1 MRNMKRI
8 LSFLLVLSMVLSY
21 VPMSALA
28 AEGDPCTVTEG
39 CEGTYNAEGICTV
52 CNLAQPVV
60 TEGTEECQHSGGTA
74 TCIDLAVCEKCNETY
89 GELAA
94 HTGGEATCK
103 AQAVCTVC
111 TAAYGELAAH
121 SYENGVCAGC
131 GDVCAHAEYAE
142 GKCIVCGNAEP
153 DEPEECQHSGGIA
166 TCKEQAIC
174 EKCETAY
181 GELAAHNYGTDAD
194 GKCDAC
200 GADCSHAEY
209 LDGKCK
215 VCGMDEPVPEPVV
228 LTITAW
234 NWVDEYEILSEDGT
248 YATLPNAADWETLKS
263 ILPSAITAMVDG
275 AEVEIPVQWE
285 CETFPSEGEGQGTY
299 ELKAI
304 LPEGY
309 ALGESVS
316 TLKLEVDL
324 GVADR
329 LADGTTWDGT
339 TVATAYAG
347 GTGTE
352 TDPYIIATA
361 GQLIYLRNKVNSGT
375 SYNGE
380 YFRLDADL
388 DMAGK
393 TFGDAIGNT
402 KNYNL
407 RNFNGHFDGNH
418 HKISNLT
425 IGNANGYS
433 ALFGNVGWNK
443 QEVVIKN
450 LILVNVNVNRTS
462 TNYGAAALVGNAG
475 YLKLENCTVERGT
488 VQTNSYTAG
497 GFVAN
502 AGAYDAISLTIIDCV
517 NKANITQTSST
528 GNGAGGI
535 VGQGC
540 NQSGNGNTTITGCI
554 NYGDVSGR
562 SYAAGI
568 IGNAYVATIE
578 KCANYGD
585 ISAIGT
591 SSGTYQKTAKAAGI
605 LVSGADKIT
614 TIENCYNVGNI
625 SSNGTTPHGSS
636 STSAGGAAGIAAFNS
651 SSSVQKTITNCH
663 NVGTVTSDYG
673 YPIGLRST
681 SITNAFY
688 LNTSSKNNSQAT
700 QKSAE
705 EFSDGTVYNLLSANN
720 PDVWGQTIGTDS
732 YPVFFNGNNIP
743 TIKETVEVTV
753 TADSAAPYTYDGNA
767 KSGYTG
773 TPASGAYTG
782 ELEYVYAKVNADNT
796 TTPLT
801 QAPKDAGTYTLVVKV
816 PDSDNAYKGESA
828 TITFTI
834 QPKEVGIT
842 WGVTEFTYN
851 GQEQVPTATAT
862 GLIGEDDCT
871 ITVTGGET
879 NVGTNHTAKAKA
891 VNNPNYQLP
900 TTDVTTVFRIN
911 AAEIT
916 DVTLAADSAEVTG
929 SAQTPE
935 IASVKAGE
943 LTLADSDYTVSYKD
957 SADQTVTEM
966 KNVGT
971 YKVVVTANNGSN
983 FSGSKEVEWKIT
995 KKQPTI
1001 TTVPTVAAITYGQTL
1016 ADATLAGGVASEDGT
1031 FAFKEPTTAPTV
1043 TDSTSTEYTL
1053 VFTPTD
1059 TENYDPVEIKV
1070 KVTVDPKEIGITWGT
1085 TEFTYDGSAK
1095 LSTASVAE
1103 GSAINGD
1110 QLGLTVA
1117 LVETIEGAGTNAG
1130 TYTAKVTGITGD
1142 KAANYKLPANITT
1155 SFVIKNASQSKPEN
1169 LTGNQETILNKADG
1183 TITGLTTDM
1192 EWSKEENGTYTAVSD
1207 VNMTFATGTYYVRY
1221 KAKTNY
1227 DASPA
1232 TTVTIAAGDPLTVT
1246 VPGDQTAYSL
1256 TADKT
1261 EAGWHDDV
1269 TITFALKPGYSAGE
1283 DFAVKVND
1291 QKIELGNDGKYII
1304 QDVEA
1309 AVTVTVTG
1317 IADTNPPSVK
1327 VTLEDNWNTLWNG
1340 ITFGKF
1346 FKETKT
1352 FTITAADQETG
1363 ISKVYYH
1370 LAEEELTEAEVKATD
1385 LLWTEYNLNGSGV
1398 SVNPD
1403 KVFIIYAKA
1412 VDNAGNITFVNSNG
1426 IVLDKTVPVISGV
1439 TNSGVYYTTQ
1449 KVTATDSAISGT
1461 STLQSLTGTNV
1472 DGTIPGDPAQ
1482 ETKHTIVAT
1491 DKAGNTTTFEITMKP
1506 ISSLATGLPTE
1517 DTVKLTDK
1525 ETIETIKK
1533 NISDV
1538 LTNQSANATDVEKD
1552 KLEDIIAQCNDLLNK
1567 IKKAEDVITLIQ
1579 ALPEA
1584 SKAEPDNRKHIDAY
1598 DAALAAYNAPNLP
1611 ASSKRMV
1618 GEENKAKLDAVGKA
1632 LVAYDITHQSS
1643 KYYVKGS
1650 GKTLTFTANG
1660 YYAEYG
1666 SYVANAYGKFVSIE
1680 VDGKVVNAKNYTA
1693 KAGSTV
1699 ITLKSSYL
1707 ESLST
1712 GKHTIKVN
1720 YIDGSTDGNDTFRIS
1735 VNNGNPFTGDNSHMM
1750 LFGGMALTSLLC
1762 MAMMIVFFPRK
1773 KGKYQR

>member
-1 MRNMKRI
+1 MNKMKKL
-8 LSFLLVLSMVLSY
+8 LSSLLALSMVLSY
-21 VPMSALA
+21 VPMYALA

-39 CEGTYNAEGICTV
+39 CQGTYNAEGICTV

-60 TEGTEECQHSGGTA
+60 TEGAEECQHSGGTA

-94 HTGGEATCK
+94 H
-103 AQAVCTVC
+103 
-111 TAAYGELAAH
+111 
-121 SYENGVCAGC
+121 SYENGVCTGC
-131 GDVCAHAEYAE
+131 GDICAHAEYAE
-142 GKCIVCGNAEP
+142 GKCIVCGKAEP
-153 DEPEECQHSGGIA
+153 DESEECQHSGGVA
-166 TCKEQAIC
+166 TCKEQAVC

-215 VCGMDEPVPEPVV
+215 VCGMDEPVQEPVV

-234 NWVDEYEILSEDGT
+234 NWVDEYEIISEDGS

-263 ILPSAITAMVDG
+263 ILPAVITAMVDG
-275 AEVEIPVQWE
+275 VEVEIPVQWE
-285 CETFPSEGEGQGTY
+285 CETFPTEGEGQGTY

-324 GVADR
+324 GVADQ
-329 LADGTTWDGT
+329 LADSTTWDGN

-347 GTGTE
+347 GTGTAA
-352 TDPYIIATA
+352 DPYIIETA
-361 GQLIYLRNKVNSGT
+361 GQLIYLRNQVNGGQ
-375 SYNGE
+375 SYDGK
-380 YFRLDADL
+380 YFCLDADL
-388 DMAGK
+388 DMAGED
-393 TFGDAIGNT
+393 FGDAIGNT

-425 IGNANGYS
+425 IGSANGYS
-433 ALFGNVGWNK
+433 ALFGNVGWKN

-450 LILVNVNVNRTS
+450 LTLVNVNVNRTS
-462 TNYGAAALVGNAG
+462 TFYGAAALVGNAG
-475 YLKLENCTVERGT
+475 YLKLENCTVESGT

-502 AGAYDAISLTIIDCV
+502 AGAHDAISLTIIDCV
-517 NKANITQTSST
+517 NKANITQTNST

-591 SSGTYQKTAKAAGI
+591 SGGTYQKTAKAAGI

-614 TIENCYNVGNI
+614 TIENCYNAGNI

-636 STSAGGAAGIAAFNS
+636 STNAGGAAGIAAFNS

-681 SITNAFY
+681 SIANAFY
-688 LNTSSKNNSQAT
+688 LNKPSKNNSAAT
-700 QKSAE
+700 QKSAA
-705 EFSDGTVYNLLSANN
+705 EFADGTVYNLLSANN

-732 YPVFFNGNNIP
+732 YPVFFNRNNVP

-753 TADSAAPYTYDGNA
+753 TADSAVPYSYDGNA

-773 TPASGAYTG
+773 APASGAYTG

-816 PDSDNAYKGESA
+816 PESDENYKGES
-828 TITFTI
+828 TPITFTI

-842 WGVTEFTYN
+842 WGITEFTYN
-851 GQEQVPTATAT
+851 GQEQAPTATAT
-862 GLIGEDDCT
+862 ELIDGDTCT
-871 ITVTGGET
+871 ITVEGGQTDAGTGYIATATAVSNT
-879 NVGTNHTAKAKA
+879 NYK
-891 VNNPNYQLP
+891 LP
-900 TTDVTTVFRIN
+900 EDGVATTFAIK

-929 SAQTPE
+929 SAQIPT
-935 IASVKAGE
+935 ISTVKAGE
-943 LTLADSDYTVSYKD
+943 LMLAASDYTVSYKD
-957 SADQTVTEM
+957 SAGQPVTGM

-971 YKVVVTANNGSN
+971 YKVVVTAAENSN

-1001 TTVPTVAAITYGQTL
+1001 TTVPTVSAITYGQTL
-1016 ADATLAGGVASEDGT
+1016 ADATLAGGVASVDGT
-1031 FAFKEPTTAPTV
+1031 FAFKKPTTAPTV
-1043 TDSTSTEYTL
+1043 TDSNSTEYTL

-1059 TENYDPVEIKV
+1059 AVNYDSVETKV
-1070 KVTVDPKEIGITWGT
+1070 KVTVNPKEIGITWGT
-1085 TEFTYDGSAK
+1085 AEFTYDSEEK
-1095 LSTASVAE
+1095 LPTASVAE

-1110 QLGLTVA
+1110 QLGLTVT
-1117 LVETIEGAGTNAG
+1117 LVETTAGAGINAG

-1142 KAANYKLPANITT
+1142 KAANYKLPTNVTT
-1155 SFVIKNASQSKPEN
+1155 SFEIKNASQTKPEN
-1169 LTGNQETILNKADG
+1169 LTGKKETIRNKADG
-1183 TITGLTTDM
+1183 TIAGLTTAM
-1192 EWSKEENGTYTAVSD
+1192 EISKEENGTYTPVTD
-1207 VNMTFATGTYYVRY
+1207 GNMTFDAGTYYVRY
-1221 KAKTNY
+1221 AAKANY

-1232 TTVTIAAGDPLTVT
+1232 TAITIDAGDPLRIT
-1246 VPGDQTAYSL
+1246 VPGEQTAYSL

-1261 EAGWHDDV
+1261 DAAWHEDV
-1269 TITFALKPGYSAGE
+1269 TITFTLKDGYSVGA
-1283 DFAVKVND
+1283 DFAVKVNG
-1291 QKIELGNDGKYII
+1291 QKIELDQDGKYTI
-1304 QDVEA
+1304 QDMEA
-1309 AVTVTVTG
+1309 AVVVTVEGVADTTAPTVT
-1317 IADTNPPSVK
+1317 
-1327 VTLEDNWNTLWNG
+1327 VTLEDNWNSLWNG

-1352 FTITAADQETG
+1352 FTISAEDKETGLKTVSYYLASEELEDVTTAAVTWTAYD
-1363 ISKVYYH
+1363 
-1370 LAEEELTEAEVKATD
+1370 LT
-1385 LLWTEYNLNGSGV
+1385 GSGV
-1398 SVNPD
+1398 SVDPD
-1403 KVFIIYAKA
+1403 KVFVIYAKA
-1412 VDNAGNITFVNSNG
+1412 EDNAGNITYVNSNG
-1426 IVLDKTVPVISGV
+1426 IVLDKTDPVITGV
-1439 TNSGVYYTTQ
+1439 TNGAVYYTTQ
-1449 KVTATDSAISGT
+1449 KITANDTYLDTKKLNGT
-1461 STLQSLTGTNV
+1461 EF

-1491 DKAGNTTTFEITMKP
+1491 DKAGNNTTFEITMKP
-1506 ISSLATGLPTE
+1506 ISPLAADLPTE
-1517 DTVKLTDK
+1517 ETVKLVDK
-1525 ETIETIKK
+1525 GAIEAIKQ
-1533 NISDV
+1533 NVSNV
-1538 LTNQSANATDVEKD
+1538 STTHATDAEKA
-1552 KLEDIIAQCNDLLNK
+1552 KLKDIIDRCDLLLNR
-1567 IKKAEDVITLIQ
+1567 IERAENVIALINAMPDV
-1579 ALPEA
+1579 
-1584 SKAEPDNRKHIDAY
+1584 SKVEPDDKTAIDAY
-1598 DAALAAYNAPNLP
+1598 DAAAAAYNDANLP

-1618 GEENKAKLDAVGKA
+1618 GEENKAKLDAMLKA
-1632 LVAYDITHQSS
+1632 LTAYDVIKGHKSS
-1643 KYYVKGS
+1643 YTRGS
-1650 GKTLTFTANG
+1650 GKTFSLTANG
-1660 YYAEYG
+1660 YF
-1666 SYVANAYGKFVSIE
+1666 GKFTGLKI
-1680 VDGKVVNAKNYTA
+1680 DGRILDSKYYTA
-1693 KAGSTV
+1693 KSGSTIV
-1699 ITLKSSYL
+1699 TLKNSYL
-1707 ESLST
+1707 DSLSD
-1712 GKHTIKVN
+1712 GKHTVEFL
-1720 YIDGSTDGNDTFRIS
+1720 YTDGSTGGDHYFRIS
-1735 VNNGNPFTGDNSHMM
+1735 TNNGSPFTGDNNHITMFRGIMM
-1750 LFGGMALTSLLC
+1750 TSLLC
-1762 MAMMIVFFPRK
+1762 MAMMIMFIPRK